1 MAKILV
7 VEDEKAIQMLLAR
20 SLEMTGHKC
29 LTASDGQQATEI
41 LQKEKIDLLLLDIML
56 PKKDGF
62 AVLEEVQGRIATI
75 VITARNGLSDRLTG
89 LNLGADDYIVKPFE
103 ILEVIA
109 RVQAVLRRTQ
119 KLEAIFEIGNVSV
132 DFAKREAQFLGQKV
146 ELRPQ
151 EFALLRVLI
160 ENRNVALSRE
170 RLIELAW
177 GFDFYGETRTVDVH
191 IRKLRQKLGLEK
203 YIKTIF
209 KMGYRLEVEV
219 P

>member
-7 VEDEKAIQMLLAR
+7 VEDELAIQTLLAR

-29 LTASDGQQATEI
+29 LCASDGQQATEI
-41 LQKEKIDLLLLDIML
+41 LQKEKVNLLLLDIML

-62 AVLEEVQGRIATI
+62 AVLEEVQGSIPTI
-75 VITARNGLSDRLTG
+75 VITARDGLSDRLTG
-89 LNLGADDYIVKPFE
+89 LNLGADDYIIKPFE

-109 RVQAVLRRTQ
+109 RVQAVLRRT
-119 KLEAIFEIGNVSV
+119 KSTEEAFCVGDVSI
-132 DFAKREAQFLGQKV
+132 DFAKREVRRLGEIV

-151 EFALLRVLI
+151 EFELLQVLV

-191 IRKLRQKLGLEK
+191 IRKLRQKLGLEA
-203 YIKTIF
+203 YIKTVF

-219 P
+219 